1 MDFPKMG
8 CLLQP
13 QENVLMNVKNI
24 LYILKGKFIKYTDL
38 YNESSKVTLKDDLK
52 WWQWD
57 FPSSPGVK
65 TLRFHS
71 SCSSISEK
79 QTTWSQSGQKT

>member
-1 MDFPKMG
+1 MG

-24 LYILKGKFIKYTDL
+24 LYKLKGTFIKHIDL

-52 WWQWD
+52 
-57 FPSSPGVK
+57 
-65 TLRFHS
+65 
-71 SCSSISEK
+71 
-79 QTTWSQSGQKT
+79 